1 MDLLLAEQEK
11 RKKAKKK
18 SKEEEPEIN
27 PAEFRHLPI
36 GILSKILRERLSHE
50 DCNAGSIFDCLE
62 CEYWPDSKFAIEL
75 LLETIPK
82 QNLQVMVMKFQ
93 KDLQAREG
101 DEDAPEV
108 CTNYRF
114 ARRKMHPE

>member
-1 MDLLLAEQEK
+1 
-11 RKKAKKK
+11 
-18 SKEEEPEIN
+18 
-27 PAEFRHLPI
+27 
-36 GILSKILRERLSHE
+36 
-50 DCNAGSIFDCLE
+50 LE

-101 DEDAPEV
+101 DEDAPDV

-114 ARRKMHPE
+114 ARRKMNPE